1 MAERFDGLFSWLD
14 EAEAVRLLQTPGE
27 QLPNPGIQYV
37 AATRLGA
44 ATSEGSLVALLGA
57 ATGPAGSLNERLT
70 RRKALEALGRR
81 PDPRSLA
88 ALLAGLACDD
98 PAAVVN
104 AANSLGRLLDQETAS
119 ADARY
124 GSCLQAALAGPATQQ
139 RAVLQ
144 CLTRLGLADGVGP
157 ARRCLDHADALLDG
171 AARAYLVQLGDDPQL
186 LLPVLQRLHDPEPGQ
201 RRTAVIDLGLAGLPE
216 HLEAVVRTPVSM
228 PLRALAAFPLARRG
242 LQRGMAAA
250 DMATALDALCRDDP
264 RGLQLVGKPQPVS
277 DDSRGWIQLLLQRDE
292 NRQYAAE
299 AGILSQ
305 PRAAGLATIDHLQR
319 HHASDYGGHYMLM
332 RLVGL
337 GRFAERREWL
347 EQGLR
352 QEAPQYRKSRT
363 GAAVALGELGSEA
376 SRPLLQQQR
385 AAAKD
390 EQLIWACEFALALLD
405 GDQEASRTRRAEALL
420 PS

>member
-14 EAEAVRLLQTPGE
+14 EAEAIRLLQTPAE
-27 QLPNPGIQYV
+27 ELPNPGIQYV

-44 ATSEGSLVALLGA
+44 STSEASLVALLGA
-57 ATGPAGSLNERLT
+57 ATGPAGQLNERLT

-88 ALLAGLACDD
+88 ALLVGLACDD

-104 AANSLGRLLDQETAS
+104 TANSLGRLLNSETAR
-119 ADARY
+119 ADERY
-124 GSCLQAALAGPATQQ
+124 GRCLLAALAGPATQQ

-157 ARRCLDHADALLDG
+157 ARRCLDHPNALLDG
-171 AARAYLVQLGDDPQL
+171 AARAYLVRLGDDPQL
-186 LLPVLQRLHDPEPGQ
+186 LLPVLRRLHDAEPGQ
-201 RRTAVIDLGLAGLPE
+201 RRTAVIDLGLAGVPQ

-242 LQRGMAAA
+242 LQRGMPAAS
-250 DMATALDALCRDDP
+250 MATALDALCRDDP
-264 RGLQLVGKPQPVS
+264 RCLHLVGEPQPPT
-277 DDSRGWIQLLLQRDE
+277 DDPQGWMQLLLQRDE
-292 NRQYAAE
+292 NRQYAAA
-299 AGILSQ
+299 AGILAQQRPAS
-305 PRAAGLATIDHLQR
+305 LATIDHLQR

-337 GRFAERREWL
+337 GQFAERREWL

-363 GAAVALGELGSEA
+363 GAAVALGELGREG
-376 SRPLLQQQR
+376 SRPLLLQQR
-385 AAAKD
+385 GRPPREK
-390 EQLIWACEFALALLD
+390 
-405 GDQEASRTRRAEALL
+405 S
-420 PS
+420 S